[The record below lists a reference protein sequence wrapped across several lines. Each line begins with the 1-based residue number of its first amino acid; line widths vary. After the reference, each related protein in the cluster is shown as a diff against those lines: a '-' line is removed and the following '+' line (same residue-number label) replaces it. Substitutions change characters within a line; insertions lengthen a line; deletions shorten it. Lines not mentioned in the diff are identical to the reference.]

1 MDFLEVEGVDA
12 FLRVARASN
21 LVMRMDPYVL
31 VHFYGL
37 IFYIDL
43 GELDSKD
50 VSRVFQGLMDKMIIV
65 RKVDWGRS
73 LHEFLKS
80 KLGTGEET

>member
-43 GELDSKD
+43 GKLDSKE
-50 VSRVFQGLMDKMIIV
+50 VSRIFQGLMDKMIIV
-65 RKVDWGRS
+65 KKAESGRS
-73 LHEFLKS
+73 LHDFLED
-80 KLGTGEET
+80 KLGK